1 MNLSNYIIYVLLS
14 KLPKI
19 ALILDYAVVFL
30 KQGFFSWSAQGT
42 IPTVHIH
49 ECFSVGTSPSLKSYQ
64 VEELFTSNYSG

>member
-14 KLPKI
+14 KLPEV
-19 ALILDYAVVFL
+19 AFMLNYVVVFP
-30 KQGFFSWSAQGT
+30 KQDVYSESAQGT
-42 IPTVHIH
+42 IPTVHVH